1 MYAVILHAHQKLD
14 KLARMHLGQ
23 LLEAPHSFPS
33 YREIVK
39 FEGQNGPDATKLKNT
54 PGEEQPWHFYDPYDP
69 EDTELLGIIQSH
81 YETLVSALKG
91 DNQVRAA
98 FEAAWLAHALVDGLT
113 PAHHYPYE
121 EELERLRG
129 GQSRHTRTT
138 LRSRAIVKGATRRE
152 SLKKSME
159 LIGPK
164 GLLMN
169 HTTFEG
175 GAYTL
180 ILAMR
185 TRQRSFPTQ
194 MILKQVEREG
204 LVDYFRKRARVIADL
219 REYERF
225 IEAGWTPALAREV
238 RRQLIPE
245 MVRMITVAWYL
256 AAKEA
261 NHKNGVHLK

>member
-14 KLARMHLGQ
+14 KVARDHLAGLLGKDD
-23 LLEAPHSFPS
+23 AFPS
-33 YREIVK
+33 YRDIIR

-54 PGEEQPWHFYDPYDP
+54 PGEEQPWHFYDPYNP
-69 EDTELLGIIQSH
+69 EDTEILEIIQSH
-81 YETLVSALKG
+81 YDALVAALKHG
-91 DNQVRAA
+91 NRVRAA

-129 GQSRHTRTT
+129 GESRHTRTT

-152 SLKKSME
+152 SIKKSIE

-185 TRQRSFPTQ
+185 SRQRSIPSQ
-194 MILKQVEREG
+194 AVLKRVGQEG
-204 LVDYFRKRARVIADL
+204 LVQYFMERARVVADL

-225 IEAGWTPALAREV
+225 IEAGWTPKLAQEV

-245 MVRMITVAWYL
+245 MIRMVTVAWYL

-261 NHKNGVHLK
+261 EA

>member
-14 KLARMHLGQ
+14 KVARDHLAGLLG
-23 LLEAPHSFPS
+23 AGDAFPS
-33 YREIVK
+33 YRDIVR

-54 PGEEQPWHFYDPYDP
+54 PGEEQPWHFYDPYDT
-69 EDTELLGIIQSH
+69 EDTEILGIIQSH
-81 YETLVSALKG
+81 YDALVGALKSS
-91 DNQVRAA
+91 NRARAA

-121 EELERLRG
+121 EELQRLRG
-129 GQSRHTRTT
+129 GESRHTRTT
-138 LRSRAIVKGATRRE
+138 LRSRALVKGVTRRE
-152 SLKKSME
+152 SIKKSIE

-185 TRQRSFPTQ
+185 SRQRSIPSQ
-194 MILKQVEREG
+194 AVLKQVEREG
-204 LVDYFRKRARVIADL
+204 LVQYFKNRARVVADL

-225 IEAGWTPALAREV
+225 IESGWTPKLAQEV
-238 RRQLIPE
+238 RTQLIPE
-245 MVRMITVAWYL
+245 MIRMITVAWYL

-261 NHKNGVHLK
+261 EA